1 MMIKKYKILAIGAMA
16 LFLGAC
22 QESYDPIIPLEP
34 TGGNQAEVTYEEF
47 LTRAE
52 QTFENTY
59 NLYWSEKAGMMFGS
73 YPNSLGT
80 PAEPASPEYNTHA
93 YVWGYGAVVSAYT
106 AIAQTTSNLDFR
118 QKYEADIKN
127 TLDKYYSTQK
137 NPNCFACFVN
147 GWDNRLY
154 DDAIWV
160 GIDMADLYI
169 LTHDNWY
176 LDKAKSVY
184 QFMLSGMDDK
194 LEGGVYWSEDDK
206 DSKNTCVNAPGTV
219 MCLKLYKAT
228 GDEQYLEKGKE
239 LYAWTKE
246 HLQDPTDL
254 LYFDNIKLD
263 GSRGTAKFSYNSGQM
278 LQAATLLFTATDDN
292 DYLNDA
298 IALANASYGYFFT
311 RFSSPFSSEQFNVI
325 KDGHRWFN
333 AVMVRGFA
341 ELNKVVPNPEY
352 TNAIYKTLAHAWEY
366 TRDEQTG
373 LFFKQFTGTNNSEN
387 GDVLQQFAM
396 VELFA
401 RMSTFK

>member
-1 MMIKKYKILAIGAMA
+1 MKKQYILIGVGVLA
-16 LFLGAC
+16 LLFSAC
-22 QESYDPIIPLEP
+22 QETYDPIVPLEP
-34 TGGNQAEVTYEEF
+34 DDAQKSEVTYEEF

-52 QTFENTY
+52 EAFDNAHS
-59 NLYWSEKAGMMFGS
+59 LYWSEKAGMMFGN

-80 PAEPASPEYNTHA
+80 PAEPSSPEYNTHA
-93 YVWGYGAVVSAYT
+93 YVWGYGAVVSAYS

-118 QKYEADIKN
+118 QKYETEIKN
-127 TLDKYYSTQK
+127 TLDRYYSTQK

-154 DDAIWV
+154 DDAIWL
-160 GIDMADLYI
+160 GIDMADLYM
-169 LTHDNWY
+169 LTHDSWY

-184 QFMLSGMDDK
+184 AFMLSGKDDK
-194 LEGGVYWSEDDK
+194 LGGGVYWDEDTK

-219 MCLKLYKAT
+219 MCIKLYTAT
-228 GDEQYLEKGKE
+228 GDEQYLDTGKE
-239 LYAWTKE
+239 LYEWTKTT
-246 HLQDPTDL
+246 LQDPTDL

-278 LQAATLLFTATDDN
+278 LQAATLLYNATGETE
-292 DYLNDA
+292 YLKDA
-298 IALANASYGYFFT
+298 QDLASACYGYFFT
-311 RFSSPFSSEQFNVI
+311 RFSSPFSSEQFSII

-341 ELNKVVPNPEY
+341 ELNKVAPNGDY
-352 TNAIYKTLAHAWEY
+352 TASIYKTLSHAWNY
-366 TRDEQTG
+366 TRDENSG
-373 LFFKQFTGTNNSEN
+373 LFLKEFTGSNNNEN

-396 VELFA
+396 AELFA